1 MNVICSICT
10 ESLRPNVDFSANSC
24 GHSFHSQCIQQW
36 IQRNPTCP
44 QCRKVCTKKHLCRLF
59 LTMTEQQRAMQQD
72 DVMRQKE
79 KELKDQKTQ
88 WAVLNQKYQ
97 NKVKAHEQTIHE
109 VQILRSDKQKSS
121 KIISNLENRLTEVNS
136 IIANNCQ
143 MKEEVRTLRTSKENS
158 EQEKQ
163 KFSNTT
169 IESLRL
175 NFKEKLKKLRQW
187 QEEQEKT
194 LIEKQ
199 CKQRKLL
206 AQEQD
211 KLYKMLGH
219 SQSPDAGSSEK
230 GGIDGEFIERLSG
243 ENMMSAL
250 IAKSRQE
257 VQKRSPINKKPFLK
271 RGEGLTS
278 RFRVHPDHFNLKN
291 IPKCKNPP
299 GKRKMK
305 LTNLQQTEVAED
317 VQEVLDDSQKP
328 PADGEVS
335 ANILDPQCWK
345 KLLEAMNLNPDNASR
360 LFQEFAKFTL
370 NNSTESSSSK
380 KSCDL
385 DNLSLFELLEEKLQN
400 SSLSSNSST
409 VRRL

>member
-59 LTMTEQQRAMQQD
+59 LTMTEQQRMQQD

-158 EQEKQ
+158 EKTMIYLTNELISFKEVYFQMEKELIFLKKEKQ

-169 IESLRL
+169 IVSLRL
-175 NFKEKLKKLRQW
+175 NFKEKLSEEDYEDFSRFIDTLLQR
-187 QEEQEKT
+187 EEQAVTEKNIAVEREHIFYEALGELSKKNKVLQENQHQILKSLEST
-194 LIEKQ
+194 IIVNHHLVWF
-199 CKQRKLL
+199 LL
-206 AQEQD
+206 A
-211 KLYKMLGH
+211 
-219 SQSPDAGSSEK
+219 AGSAVFLYRR
-230 GGIDGEFIERLSG
+230 I
-243 ENMMSAL
+243 
-250 IAKSRQE
+250 
-257 VQKRSPINKKPFLK
+257 RS
-271 RGEGLTS
+271 
-278 RFRVHPDHFNLKN
+278 
-291 IPKCKNPP
+291 
-299 GKRKMK
+299 
-305 LTNLQQTEVAED
+305 
-317 VQEVLDDSQKP
+317 
-328 PADGEVS
+328 
-335 ANILDPQCWK
+335 
-345 KLLEAMNLNPDNASR
+345 
-360 LFQEFAKFTL
+360 
-370 NNSTESSSSK
+370 
-380 KSCDL
+380 
-385 DNLSLFELLEEKLQN
+385 
-400 SSLSSNSST
+400 
-409 VRRL
+409 